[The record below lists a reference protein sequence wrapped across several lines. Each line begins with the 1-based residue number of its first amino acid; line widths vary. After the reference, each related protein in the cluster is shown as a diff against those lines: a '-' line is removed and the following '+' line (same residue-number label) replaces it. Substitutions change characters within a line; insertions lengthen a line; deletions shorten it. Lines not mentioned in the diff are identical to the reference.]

1 MARQDYM
8 KLQTEFNRLQHR
20 KDVRKILSPLFFFI
34 LILQQMEKEHI
45 SDAEINDQT
54 ITSLKKKLS
63 DKEDEINV

>member
-1 MARQDYM
+1 VARQDYM